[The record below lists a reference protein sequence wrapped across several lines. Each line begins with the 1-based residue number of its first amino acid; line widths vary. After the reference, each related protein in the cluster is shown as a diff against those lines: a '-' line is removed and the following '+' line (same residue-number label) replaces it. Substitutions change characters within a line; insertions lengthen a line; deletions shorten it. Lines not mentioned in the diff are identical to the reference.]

1 MADKPVTREE
11 KYLAYLTGDYK
22 GELPKPITRKEKY
35 LYELCLKGIG
45 GEISPEEI
53 KNAVNEYLEKNPV
66 KPGATAE
73 QAQQIEQNKTDIS
86 SLKVETS
93 SLKEDLA
100 YFESNVYGN
109 DLDAKNETLL
119 DKTTNQNIIIT
130 KNGNAGSVT
139 GCSYS
144 VVSVIG
150 GEWYRIIGKSKI
162 TSWASGIEYG
172 LYAFYMNDSWSA
184 YIPNTVYVTNNTKE
198 TWDIIVQAPSNA
210 KFIRFSNGN
219 SEGLNCYKIPKKEYV
234 GFGEELQTKASVTDL
249 TKVAN
254 DLADVFDVEKNYKI
268 DDCCIY
274 DSVLYIANT
283 DTVAGSGWKSY
294 KWNKITVEELLDKKY
309 KREIE
314 FFNSDCVLRKD
325 GSIINFTNGYV
336 TNFIEIDKSNKII
349 AKRLYASASTT
360 SMKMCALAYYDKD
373 LKFIGYGESDGTG
386 IKDFT
391 VEVDDIPTN
400 AVYMRASSN
409 SANIPSKDWSL
420 ENGEMLIHRI
430 VNASYAMNVLLEE
443 KDAEIQSEINSM
455 KELSELNRIADK
467 YETTILQRELYLR
480 QTFKYSGDDEH
491 WYGAEWT
498 ETENADNV
506 TGIYSNGDESLLTAL
521 PIQNKMRRCVYK
533 DGKVVYYL
541 DSSNSELKADG
552 TSANLD
558 GTDGNVMVEIPEFFY
573 KFEVTE
579 SDGIRTVKLKLSE
592 QGIDGFNYSP
602 KQYVGAYEATVNHDT
617 DKLASVCTTLF
628 TRNTED
634 VKISSEDDY
643 IVGNYSIGTH
653 KTAVRCGFTSNATI
667 YRGATNDSTFDENT
681 NPSESG
687 FCRNQ
692 LGLPLSRINRKSCRD
707 KSNMKNGELMYQYDT
722 QKILWMLSMVE
733 FRNRDIR
740 AALGVGATV
749 YPSYDAYENYF
760 VDSHGVGRGGLSVI
774 PCGVTNSLGNGSGT
788 VYYKMPQVPVTHSNN
803 GSNHSYTFA
812 DVWMPCVS
820 YRGVEHFYGHLYK
833 IADQVT
839 IKSKNTGVSNPTF
852 GNKNL
857 YDVTYWYHRNP
868 FTASEER
875 LDDDIIWNGQFT
887 PAIAVNSKLLFGYDG
902 HILPIECANGIYNGR
917 HYADCAEYSDNID
930 AGYATFNGRIVSGSL
945 VGRSFIVSVYDSTS
959 PGRANDGTRIVC
971 YAGVN

>member
-1 MADKPVTREE
+1 MATEYKLSYPAAEINE
-11 KYLAYLTGDYK
+11 KLGKIVDLDTTLTHEGKAADAKATGDA
-22 GELPKPITRKEKY
+22 LNQ
-35 LYELCLKGIG
+35 
-45 GEISPEEI
+45 I
-53 KNAVNEYLEKNPV
+53 K
-66 KPGATAE
+66 
-73 QAQQIEQNKTDIS
+73 D
-86 SLKVETS
+86 
-93 SLKEDLA
+93 DLA

-109 DLDAKNETLL
+109 DLDTKNETLL
-119 DKTTNQNIIIT
+119 NKTSFQNFVVDR
-130 KNGNAGSVT
+130 NGSAHNAS

-162 TSWASGIEYG
+162 TSWPSGKEYG
-172 LYAFYMNDSWSA
+172 LYAFYTKNAWTE
-184 YIPNTVYVTNNTKE
+184 YIQGSVYVTNNTKE

-210 KFIRFSNGN
+210 NFIRFSNGN

-234 GFGEELQTKASVTDL
+234 VVKEELQTKASVTDL

-254 DLADVFDVEKNYKI
+254 DLTKVANDLVDVFDVEKNYKRG
-268 DDCCIY
+268 DCCIR
-274 DSVLYIANT
+274 DSVLYIANA
-283 DTVAGSGWKSY
+283 DTVAGSGWKDY
-294 KWNKITVEELLDKKY
+294 KWDKTTVKELIDKKY
-309 KREIE
+309 ERKIE
-314 FFNSDCVLRKD
+314 FFNSGYV
-325 GSIINFTNGYV
+325 INKNGGTIAIPNGYI
-336 TNFIEIDKSNKII
+336 TDYILIDKSAPIN
-349 AKRLYASASTT
+349 AKNLYATSTST
-360 SMKMCALAYYDKD
+360 SYKLCALAYYDKN
-373 LKFIGYGESDGTG
+373 LKFIGYAESDGTG
-386 IKDFT
+386 IKNFT
-391 VEVDDIPTN
+391 VEVDDIPIN

-409 SANIPSKDWSL
+409 SDNVLSKLWSL
-420 ENGEMLIHRI
+420 ENGEMSIHRI
-430 VNASYAMNVLLEE
+430 VNASYAMNVLLEQ
-443 KDAEIQSEINSM
+443 KDAEMQSEINSM
-455 KELSELNRIADK
+455 KELSERNRIADK

-480 QTFKYSGDDEH
+480 QKFKHSGDNEH

-498 ETENADNV
+498 ETEGADNV
-506 TGIYSNGDESLLTAL
+506 TGIYSNGDESLITTL

-541 DSSNSELKADG
+541 DANNSELKADG
-552 TSANLD
+552 TSSKLD
-558 GTDGNVMVEIPEFFY
+558 GTDGNVMVEIPEFFF

-617 DKLASVCTTLF
+617 DKLASVCTALF
-628 TRNTED
+628 TRASENVSIQTED
-634 VKISSEDDY
+634 SY
-643 IVGNYSIGTH
+643 IVGNGYSLGTQ
-653 KTAVRCGFTSNATI
+653 KTAIRSGFTPNATT
-667 YRGATNDSTFDENT
+667 YRGATNDSEFDGNNDST
-681 NPSESG
+681 NSG

-692 LGLPLSRINRKSCRD
+692 LGLPLSRINRKNCRD
-707 KSNMKNGELMYQYDT
+707 KADMNNGELMYQYDT

-740 AALGVGATV
+740 AVLGKGATV

-760 VDSHGVGRGGLSVI
+760 VDSHGVGLGGLSVI

-788 VYYKMPQVPVTHSNN
+788 VYYKMPQVPVTHSND

-839 IKSKNTGVSNPTF
+839 IKSKNTGVVNPIF
-852 GNKNL
+852 GNKNF

-917 HYADCAEYSDNID
+917 HYADCAEYSGNID
-930 AGYATFNGRIVSGSL
+930 AGYVTFNGRIVSNSL
-945 VGRSFIVSVYDSTS
+945 VGRSFIASVYDSTS
-959 PGRANDGTRIVC
+959 PGRANDGTRIVA